1 MAQVRKRRSYTAA
14 MSEGG
19 TLPERGLM
27 VWATAEQ
34 AALIVQ
40 VARSLRRPLRI
51 VGGPRDQDAAA
62 LLAAAREAELIDEA
76 VPPDRASDLR
86 HALSTLSP
94 DRDVDR
100 VLVAARGALEA
111 DERAALR
118 TCPVPVVSLEPRPAR
133 LPDFL
138 AEPDGDDDVRTPRL
152 TGSAAWRLAA
162 DAIAEFGPI
171 RLLEIAMAGRPAEGS
186 VHARLHDA
194 MDVLDRLLTLPAGV
208 TAGMDRGRGDV
219 PEHLA
224 ALRGAMAVELRGDDG
239 WCATLACT
247 DAAPVWSRRVTAT
260 GDAGR
265 FVLDDAGFTRWGPDG
280 RRLEHLRVG
289 DADDGDDATRSAD
302 PATDEDPG
310 TAAIVETIARPAG
323 DPVDRL
329 SRDRRI
335 RLYALCEAARLASR
349 TGERESPGRL
359 IGVFG
364 HVTDG

>member
-1 MAQVRKRRSYTAA
+1 
-14 MSEGG
+14 MSEDG
-19 TLPERGLM
+19 TLPDSGLM
-27 VWATAEQ
+27 VWATADQ
-34 AALIVQ
+34 ASMVVRI
-40 VARSLRRPLRI
+40 ARRLRRPLRI
-51 VGGPRDQDAAA
+51 IGGPRDQDAAA
-62 LLAAAREAELIDEA
+62 VIAAADEA
-76 VPPDRASDLR
+76 GVIDASAPPTRVADLR
-86 HALSTLSP
+86 HALSTLAP
-94 DRDVDR
+94 DRGLDR
-100 VLVAARGALEA
+100 VLVAARGALEV

-118 TCPVPVVSLEPRPAR
+118 ACPMPVTSLEPRPAR

-138 AEPDGDDDVRTPRL
+138 AEPEGDDHVRTPRL
-152 TGSAAWRLAA
+152 TGSAAWRLAS

-171 RLLEIAMAGRPAEGS
+171 RLLEVAMAGRPAEGS

-208 TAGMDRGRGDV
+208 AAGMDRGRGDV

-224 ALRGAMAVELRGDDG
+224 GLRGSMAVELRGDDG

-247 DAAPVWSRRVTAT
+247 DAAPAWSRRVTAT
-260 GDAGR
+260 GESGR
-265 FVLDDAGFTRWGPDG
+265 FVLDDEGFTRWGPDG
-280 RRLEHLRVG
+280 GILERLRVAG
-289 DADDGDDATRSAD
+289 EGGGDAVDSDAGDRDADDAD
-302 PATDEDPG
+302 PG
-310 TAAIVETIARPAG
+310 IAAIAGTIARPPG

-364 HVTDG
+364 HVTDT

>member
-1 MAQVRKRRSYTAA
+1 MA
-14 MSEGG
+14 
-19 TLPERGLM
+19 
-27 VWATAEQ
+27 WATADQ
-34 AALIVQ
+34 ASLVIRI
-40 VARSLRRPLRI
+40 ARSLRRPLRI

-62 LLAAAREAELIDEA
+62 VAAAAEEAGVIAETT
-76 VPPDRASDLR
+76 PPTRAGDLR
-86 HALSTLSP
+86 HALSTISP
-94 DRDVDR
+94 EYGVDR

-111 DERAALR
+111 DERTALR
-118 TCPVPVVSLEPRPAR
+118 ACPIPVVSLEPRPAR

-138 AEPDGDDDVRTPRL
+138 AEPEGDDHVRAPRL

-162 DAIAEFGPI
+162 DAIAELGPI
-171 RLLEIAMAGRPAEGS
+171 RLLEAAMAGRPVEGS

-208 TAGMDRGRGDV
+208 AAGMDRGRGDV

-224 ALRGAMAVELRGDDG
+224 GLRGAMAVELRGDDG

-247 DAAPVWSRRVTAT
+247 DTAPIWSRRVTAT

-265 FVLDDAGFTRWGPDG
+265 FVLDDEGFTRWGPGGDVLERLQVAGGEHDEHDG
-280 RRLEHLRVG
+280 GEAGPGRDV
-289 DADDGDDATRSAD
+289 
-302 PATDEDPG
+302 DPG
-310 TAAIVETIARPAG
+310 VAAIVEAIARPPG

-335 RLYALCEAARLASR
+335 RLYALCEAARLAAR
-349 TGERESPGRL
+349 TGERESTGRL

-364 HVTDG
+364 HVTDT